1 MKHTKKIACLIFF
14 VSLFSVFSIYADD
27 SKVSRTPD
35 PYGAEEF
42 KQWQKDLR
50 RFEIITFGALPFVS
64 LLSFWAYDISRS
76 IIHKGDP
83 AYNPWPIKDAKIAVK
98 LTEKE
103 QRNIFFTAIGISLAV
118 AVIDLTY
125 RSIKRANEKKLEQQ
139 NEDAAIVLIPLEE
152 NKSLNLE
159 EAENLKAE
167 DADGSR

>member
-1 MKHTKKIACLIFF
+1 MKHTKKIAFLIFF
-14 VSLFSVFSIYADD
+14 VSLFSVFPVYAEDTT
-27 SKVSRTPD
+27 VSRTPD

-64 LLSFWAYDISRS
+64 LLSFWAYDIGRS
-76 IIHKGDP
+76 IAHKGDP

-103 QRNIFFTAIGISLAV
+103 QRNIFFTAVGISLGV

-125 RSIKRANEKKLEQQ
+125 RSIKRANAKKLEEK
-139 NEDAAIVLIPLEE
+139 NEEEAILLIPIEE
-152 NKSLNLE
+152 NKSE
-159 EAENLKAE
+159 ETKTSKTEE
-167 DADGSR
+167 SDDAQ

>member
-1 MKHTKKIACLIFF
+1 MKHTKKIAFLIFF
-14 VSLFSVFSIYADD
+14 VSLFSVFPVYAEDTT
-27 SKVSRTPD
+27 VSRTPD

-64 LLSFWAYDISRS
+64 LLSFWAYDIGRS
-76 IIHKGDP
+76 IAHKGDP

-103 QRNIFFTAIGISLAV
+103 QLGIFLTAVGISLGV

-125 RSIKRANEKKLEQQ
+125 RSIKRANAKKLEAK
-139 NEDAAIVLIPLEE
+139 NEEDAILLIPIEE
-152 NKSLNLE
+152 NKSE
-159 EAENLKAE
+159 ETETSKTE
-167 DADGSR
+167 ESDDAQ